1 MKLRQARKI
10 LKRHSSDKAN
20 YWNGYDTDFIPK
32 LIAQMENQ
40 RLLRALR
47 IARKF
52 TEPPKPLKP
61 TK

>member
-10 LKRHSSDKAN
+10 LKRHGSDKAN
-20 YWNGYDTDFIPK
+20 YWNGYNTDFIPK

-47 IARKF
+47 IVCKF

>member
-10 LKRHSSDKAN
+10 TKRNRSDKAN
-20 YWNGYDTDFIPK
+20 YWNGYNTDIIPN
-32 LIAQMENQ
+32 LILHLENQ
-40 RLLRALR
+40 RLLRAVR
-47 IARKF
+47 IVRKF